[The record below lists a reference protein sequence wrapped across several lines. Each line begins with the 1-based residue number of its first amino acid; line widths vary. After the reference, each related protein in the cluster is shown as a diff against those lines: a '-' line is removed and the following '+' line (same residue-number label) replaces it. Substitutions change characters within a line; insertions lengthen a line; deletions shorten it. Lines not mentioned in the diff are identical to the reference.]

1 MIYQYSEKAE
11 SSTSFRSQ
19 SFRTYFEQN
28 IMKLIST
35 SHPPAFLEVQK
46 LDFFFFKFPFFLTK
60 ILQVWCEITSDRPDF
75 VALGQ
80 EVVPKSYW
88 SGRRVMGLP

>member
-35 SHPPAFLEVQK
+35 SHPPFFWK
-46 LDFFFFKFPFFLTK
+46 SKTCFFFFKFPFFLTK
-60 ILQVWCEITSDRPDF
+60 ILQVWCEIASDRPDF

-88 SGRRVMGLP
+88 SGRVVMGLP